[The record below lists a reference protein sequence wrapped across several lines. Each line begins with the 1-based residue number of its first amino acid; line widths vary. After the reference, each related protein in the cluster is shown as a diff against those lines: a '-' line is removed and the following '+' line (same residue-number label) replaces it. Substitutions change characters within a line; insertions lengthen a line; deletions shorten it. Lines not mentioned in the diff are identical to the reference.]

1 MRTGREPLSG
11 RQFAPGLGTRNFVH
25 FEFQALHAV
34 KSLRAFALALHAL
47 AVMGWIAMSASS
59 ASADPQVLYYPKR
72 PESPRWNYA
81 RTLVELAL
89 QHSGRDYVLKPT
101 EEEMTQAR
109 TARELELGHI
119 QFIWAGTSADYEQRF
134 QAIRIPVLRGLD
146 GYRICIINPARQD
159 AFKAVTSLDAFKN
172 VTIGQ
177 DPGWSDVSILEAAGF
192 QLVTAP
198 YENLFSMVERDRV
211 DCFLRGAHEVIGDV
225 AKRKAEH
232 PDLAVE
238 SDVMLVY
245 PFTSFFFVNKND
257 TVLAEALETGLK
269 KAYEDGSFMEHFNN
283 HPAIKAIFDEAH
295 IEQRRRFD
303 IPNPLLTEA
312 TKAIPDLY
320 WHRR

>member
-1 MRTGREPLSG
+1 
-11 RQFAPGLGTRNFVH
+11 
-25 FEFQALHAV
+25 
-34 KSLRAFALALHAL
+34 
-47 AVMGWIAMSASS
+47 MSASS

-89 QHSGRDYVLKPT
+89 RHSGRDYVLKPT

-159 AFKAVTSLDAFKN
+159 AFKAVTSLDAFKSF
-172 VTIGQ
+172 TIGQ

-192 QLVTAP
+192 KLVTAP
-198 YENLFSMVERDRV
+198 YENLFGMVERDRV

-238 SDVMLVY
+238 SEVMLVY

-257 TVLAEALETGLK
+257 TALAEALETGFK

-303 IPNPLLTEA
+303 IPNPQLTEA